1 MEYKKSED
9 GNHFYRISSTEIP
22 HVFHIKEDATVTQDN
37 NGLITQT
44 EFKKDD
50 CCINI
55 VHGVRDSA
63 IDCSKEE
70 FENKIKEVIFILG
83 IYEFTE
89 QQ

>member
-9 GNHFYRISSTEIP
+9 GTHFYRVSNTEIL

-37 NGLITQT
+37 DGLIMQT

-55 VHGVRDSA
+55 VHGVRDNA
-63 IDCSKEE
+63 VDCSKEE
-70 FENKIKEVIFILG
+70 FEGKMREVIFILG
-83 IYEFTE
+83 IYEFIE
-89 QQ
+89 SK